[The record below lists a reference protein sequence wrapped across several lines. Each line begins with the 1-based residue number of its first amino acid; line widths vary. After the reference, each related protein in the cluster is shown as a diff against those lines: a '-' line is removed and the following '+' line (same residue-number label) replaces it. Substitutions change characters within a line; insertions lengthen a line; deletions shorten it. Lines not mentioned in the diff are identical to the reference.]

1 MVSRMTIWVALMAV
15 FAVAVAARAAAAQG
29 TLEGTVT
36 DAAGRPLS
44 GVSVTVARPTVS
56 DPVQMRFSTTGDAGT
71 YRIEDIPAVPH
82 EVRFTRLGYG
92 ARTLPVSFEDG
103 ETTRLDLTLSET
115 VIAMERLVVIGSR
128 AQPRT
133 ATQSMVPLD
142 VVPVS
147 ELTGQGTPD
156 LSSQLRS
163 VLPSYNVA
171 DEPISD
177 AATIARP
184 VSIRN
189 LAPEQTLVMVDGKRR
204 HRSAVIVLWNGN
216 GVADGAQGPDISTL
230 PSIAMSRVEVLRDG
244 ASAQYGSDAIAGVIN
259 IVPKNNRSG
268 GSFEVRGGRYQ
279 EGDGDMVA
287 AAGNIGLPL
296 GETGFLSLSGEFG
309 QSDPTSRSIQR
320 NDAAA
325 LAAAGFPVRD
335 PAQVWGSPDVD
346 NNIKLFA
353 NTGYALGGDTELYG
367 FGNYHTKRVE
377 GGFYFRNPN
386 TRDAVFSIDGGETL
400 LIGDVL
406 DARDGVLDGS
416 ANCPVVRIVNNVPDP
431 AAMERVHSDPN
442 CFSFQEMFPGGF
454 TPQFG
459 GDALDASAVG
469 GIRGTTAGI
478 DWNMSAGWGT
488 HRIDFLMKNT
498 VNASLGPETPTEF
511 RPGINQQREF
521 NLNLDLHY
529 ELGEGTLL
537 AGGFERRVESFEIV
551 RGDRA
556 SWELGPYLEQG
567 FSAASNGFPGFGPL
581 SEGRW
586 DRRNV
591 AVYGDVHRE
600 GTDDRWQAGLALRL
614 EDFDDFGTTFNGKL
628 SGRLSLAD
636 GFALRSSASTG
647 FRAPTPGQQ
656 NLRHIGT
663 IYDLTL
669 MELVNSG
676 TIPPTSAVARR
687 RGGTQLQPE
696 TSLNLAL
703 GAALTRGPLIVTADY
718 FRVAVS
724 DRINLSTDY
733 TLEPQEIEELVAEGV
748 EGARN
753 LARFRY
759 YNNDF
764 STRSQGVDMVAS
776 YSPPAL
782 SGNTTFN
789 LLFNY
794 TNTRV
799 TEYAGE
805 DPNRLPSADVP
816 LRVRQLREAL
826 PSTRGSLSAT
836 HRAGRFR
843 FFGKVGYFSGWYD
856 WLDDHTYGGKAL
868 VDAEVGYTL
877 ANSVMVTLGAE
888 NLFNTFTDVNPGAAA
903 NVGNLYSQNSPFG
916 FNGGLV
922 YVRASYAF
930 DW

>member
-1 MVSRMTIWVALMAV
+1 MLRRYGIRVALFTA
-15 FAVAVAARAAAAQG
+15 FAITATVRVAVAQG
-29 TLEGTVT
+29 TLEGTVR
-36 DAAGRPLS
+36 DGAGQPVAGVGITLS
-44 GVSVTVARPTVS
+44 ALDLTGV
-56 DPVQMRFSTTGDAGT
+56 TGAGGA
-71 YRIEDIPAVPH
+71 YRIAGVPAGAH
-82 EVRFTRLGYG
+82 EVRFARIGYETQ
-92 ARTLPVSFEDG
+92 TLEVVVRAEG
-103 ETTRLDLTLSET
+103 TLRVNVTLIEAA
-115 VIAMERLVVIGSR
+115 IALERLVVIGSR
-128 AQPRT
+128 ARPRT

-147 ELTGQGTPD
+147 ELTSQGTPD
-156 LSSQLRS
+156 LSSQLRR

-184 VSIRN
+184 VHIRN
-189 LAPEQTLVMVDGKRR
+189 LAPDQTLVMVNGKRR

-259 IVPKNNRSG
+259 VVPKNNRSG
-268 GSFEVRGGRYQ
+268 GSVEVRGGRYQ
-279 EGDGDMVA
+279 EGDGDMFTTA
-287 AAGNIGLPL
+287 ANVGLPL

-335 PAQVWGSPDVD
+335 PAQIWGSPEVD
-346 NNIKLFA
+346 DNVKLFA
-353 NTGYALGGDTELYG
+353 NTGYTFGGGVELYG
-367 FGNYHTKRVE
+367 FGSYHTKRVE

-406 DARDGVLDGS
+406 DAQDGVVDGS

-431 AAMERVHSDPN
+431 VAMERVRSDPN
-442 CFSFQEMFPGGF
+442 CFSFQERFPGGF

-459 GDALDASAVG
+459 GDAFDASAVG
-469 GIRGTTAGI
+469 GIKGTTAGVEW
-478 DWNMSAGWGT
+478 DLSAGWGT
-488 HRIDFLMKNT
+488 HKIDFFMMNT
-498 VNASLGPETPTEF
+498 VNASLGPETPTDF

-529 ELGEGTLL
+529 ALGERTHV
-537 AGGFERRVESFEIV
+537 AGGFEHRVESFEIV
-551 RGDRA
+551 PGDTA

-591 AVYGDVHRE
+591 AVYGDAHHD
-600 GTDDRWQAGLALRL
+600 GADDRWQAGLALRL
-614 EDFDDFGTTFNGKL
+614 EDFEDFGTTFNGKL
-628 SGRLSLAD
+628 SGRLRVAE

-656 NLRHIGT
+656 NLQHIGT
-663 IYDLTL
+663 IYDITL
-669 MELVNSG
+669 MDLVNSG
-676 TIPPTSAVARR
+676 TIPPTSAVAQR
-687 RGGTQLQPE
+687 RGGMQLQPE
-696 TSLNLAL
+696 TSVNLAL
-703 GAALTRGPLIVTADY
+703 GAALTQGPLIVTADY
-718 FRVAVS
+718 FRVSVS
-724 DRINLSTDY
+724 DRINLSPDY
-733 TLEPQEIEELVAEGV
+733 TLEPHEIEELIAEGV

-764 STRSQGVDMVAS
+764 STRSQGVDVVAS
-776 YSPPAL
+776 YSPPTL
-782 SGNTTFN
+782 NGNTTFS

-794 TNTRV
+794 TGTEV

-805 DPNRLPSADVP
+805 DPNRLSAGELP

-826 PSTRGSLSAT
+826 PTTRGSLSAT
-836 HRAGRFR
+836 HRAGRLR

-868 VDAEVGYTL
+868 VDAEVAYTL
-877 ANSVMVTLGAE
+877 ANSVTLTVGAE
-888 NLFNTFTDVNPGAAA
+888 NLFNTFTDMNPGAAA
-903 NVGNLYSQNSPFG
+903 NVGNLYSQQSPFG
-916 FNGGLV
+916 FNGGLY

>member
-1 MVSRMTIWVALMAV
+1 MESKRRLAVLLLAVLAMA
-15 FAVAVAARAAAAQG
+15 ATAKAAAAQS

-44 GVSVTVARPTVS
+44 GVSVTLARATVS
-56 DPVQMRFSTTGDAGT
+56 DSAQTRFSTTGDAGT
-71 YRIEDIPAVPH
+71 YRIEGIPAVPH
-82 EVRFTRLGYG
+82 EVRFTLLGYG
-92 ARTLPVSFEDG
+92 ARTLVASFSDG
-103 ETTRLDLTLSET
+103 DTTRLDVTLSDA
-115 VIAMERLVVIGSR
+115 VVAMERLVVIGSR

-189 LAPEQTLVMVDGKRR
+189 LAPEQTLVMIDGKRR

-259 IVPKNNRSG
+259 IVPKSNRSG
-268 GSFEVRGGRYQ
+268 GSFEVRGGRYR

-309 QSDPTSRSIQR
+309 QSDPTSRSTQR

-325 LAAAGFPVRD
+325 LAAVGFPVRD
-335 PAQVWGSPDVD
+335 PAQIWGSPDVD
-346 NNIKLFA
+346 DNVKLFA
-353 NTGYALGGDTELYG
+353 NTAYALGGGSELYG
-367 FGNYHTKRVE
+367 FGNYHVKRVE

-406 DARDGVLDGS
+406 DAQDGVIDGS
-416 ANCPVVRIVNNVPDP
+416 ANCPVVGIVNNVPDP
-431 AAMERVHSDPN
+431 AAMERVRSDPN
-442 CFSFQEMFPGGF
+442 CFSFQELFPGGF

-469 GIRGTTAGI
+469 GIRGTTGAI
-478 DWNMSAGWGT
+478 EWDLSAGWGT
-488 HRIDFLMKNT
+488 HRIDFLMRNT

-586 DRRNV
+586 DRHNV

-600 GTDDRWQAGLALRL
+600 GADDRWQAGLALRF
-614 EDFDDFGTTFNGKL
+614 EDFEDFGTTFNGKL
-628 SGRLSLAD
+628 SGRLRLAD
-636 GFALRSSASTG
+636 GVAIRSSVSTG

-696 TSLNLAL
+696 TSVNMAL

-733 TLEPQEIEELVAEGV
+733 TLEPYEIEELVAEGV

-764 STRSQGVDMVAS
+764 STSSRGVDLVAS
-776 YSPPAL
+776 YSPPARG
-782 SGNTTFN
+782 GNTTFN

-794 TNTRV
+794 THTRV

-826 PSTRGSLSAT
+826 PRTRGSLSAT
-836 HRAGRFR
+836 HRVGHLRL
-843 FFGKVGYFSGWYD
+843 FGKVGYFSGWYD

-868 VDAEVGYTL
+868 VDAEVAYTL
-877 ANSVMVTLGAE
+877 ANAITVTLGAE

-916 FNGGLV
+916 FNGGLL
-922 YVRASYAF
+922 YARASYTF